1 MLSACR
7 RSPSDAV
14 RLRPALVRSEIGDC
28 AGGRG
33 FESRLRDVERGLDIC
48 VTNLDKLE
56 LREDGGWESEVEER
70 VEELE
75 GPTGAEEEDVE
86 LGSIT
91 GD

>member
-1 MLSACR
+1 
-7 RSPSDAV
+7 
-14 RLRPALVRSEIGDC
+14 
-28 AGGRG
+28 
-33 FESRLRDVERGLDIC
+33 LRDVERGLDIC